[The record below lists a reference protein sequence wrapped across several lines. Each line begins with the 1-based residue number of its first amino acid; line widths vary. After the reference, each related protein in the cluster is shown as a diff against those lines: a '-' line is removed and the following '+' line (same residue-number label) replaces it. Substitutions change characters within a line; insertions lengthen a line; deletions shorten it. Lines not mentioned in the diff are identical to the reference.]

1 MDDDEVRSYRSR
13 GAMKKGVSK
22 MKKGGGGLFSGMF
35 SAMRSAPMAPTLAPE
50 SFHARSAAM
59 EDAMLGDEE
68 CEDMPV
74 ARSTAYPAMP
84 MSPLARSD
92 IMSPLAR
99 SAPMEAKSVK
109 SNVLVEDEIS

>member
-84 MSPLARSD
+84 MSPLARSAMSPLARSD
-92 IMSPLAR
+92 PMSPLAR
-99 SAPMEAKSVK
+99 SAPMEAKS
-109 SNVLVEDEIS
+109 